1 MDTILI
7 VDDNKDVLDILTQG
21 LEIYRSQFEVV
32 TASDGAEAVKILN
45 KQTISLVVSDLMMP
59 KIGGL
64 QLIAYMTKNFQAI
77 PCIVMAESGTLKI
90 DNTLIFEGAL
100 HCIEKPF
107 KIKEIAALIMNGL
120 DLLDEGATRNGIAL
134 SSFLLLIEMVQMSCL
149 IKIRSTAM
157 DSGLLYFE
165 RGTIWY
171 ASYRKLE
178 PEEAAIEL
186 LTWNKVEISFMALPR
201 KKYKQCIFSDLKVL
215 IAKAMQRSEKKEALD
230 NLSIPANDA
239 SVRKTPMVC
248 DPQYLK
254 NENNMEDDS
263 GNDQIDQ
270 EYFLEV
276 KPGQKEVVEEKL
288 SNLKKFKGFMS
299 VGVFSPGGEI
309 IAGIYDHS
317 GKFEQTGDFMFD
329 MVGKAQKIFKIL
341 ELGSCTMI
349 DITSDGGQHLLV
361 QSYHRD
367 DIHYIIV
374 LICSH
379 DAETK
384 PFKHHLGLIVSAL
397 VNNLKVR

>member
-59 KIGGL
+59 NIGGL
-64 QLIAYMTKNFQAI
+64 QLIAYMTQNFQAI
-77 PCIVMAESGTLKI
+77 PCIVMVESGTSKI
-90 DNTLIFEGAL
+90 DDTLVLEGAL

-120 DLLDEGATRNGIAL
+120 DLLDEGATRNGIGI

-149 IKIRSTAM
+149 IKIRSTAI
-157 DSGLLYFE
+157 DNGLLYFE
-165 RGTIWY
+165 RGMIWY

-178 PEEAAIEL
+178 PEEAAIEI
-186 LTWNKVEISFMALPR
+186 LTWNKVEISFLALPR
-201 KKYKQCIFSDLKVL
+201 KKYKQCVFSDLKTL
-215 IAKAMQRSEKKEALD
+215 IAKAREKSEKKEALE
-230 NLSIPANDA
+230 NLSIPAYDL
-239 SVRKTPMVC
+239 SVTETSMVC
-248 DPQYLK
+248 GSQYLR
-254 NENNMEDDS
+254 NENNMEDDH
-263 GNDQIDQ
+263 GIDQIDQ

-276 KPGQKEVVEEKL
+276 KPGQKGVIEEKL
-288 SNLKKFKGFMS
+288 SDLKKLKGFMS
-299 VGVFSPGGEI
+299 AGVFSPGGEI

-317 GKFEQTGDFMFD
+317 AKFEQTGDFMFN
-329 MVGKAQKIFKIL
+329 MVEKAQKIFKIL
-341 ELGSCTMI
+341 ELGSCNMI
-349 DITSDGGQHLLV
+349 DITAEGGQHLLI

-367 DIHYIIV
+367 NINYV
-374 LICSH
+374 VALICSD

-384 PFKHHLGLIVSAL
+384 PFKHHFGLIASAL
-397 VNNLKVR
+397 VEYLKVR